1 MLLRDTSAVEADS
14 SSSSSSSAVVKR
26 FVSAVLNTESLAKP
40 AHVVLP
46 RDTQAH
52 DSLV

>member
-1 MLLRDTSAVEADS
+1 MLLRDTSAVEAD

-46 RDTQAH
+46 RDTQAN